1 MQEPKFTSQPLH
13 IQLREAL
20 IQRIAS
26 GAWRPGAAIPNEIDI
41 AREYGLSAGTVRK
54 ALDWMEQAHL
64 VIRQQGRGTFVR
76 DQSADEL
83 AQRYECLWDT
93 SGHRVLPACT
103 ATSATTLE
111 ADAYACDRLKLRPGH
126 SIHWV
131 TQLRHLE
138 GAPFMHEQIALPV
151 DLFPSLPSGPY
162 TVTGAASANQ
172 VLLGNAEE
180 RVTLAEARGDVALKL
195 GVAEGVP
202 LLKLDRVI
210 FSIDRRPAEWRV
222 AHCRLGSTYY
232 RAAIGA
238 TV

>member
-1 MQEPKFTSQPLH
+1 MQEPKFISQPLH

-83 AQRYECLWDT
+83 AQRYECLWDI
-93 SGHRVLPACT
+93 SGRRIVPS
-103 ATSATTLE
+103 SADTGTTTVE
-111 ADAYACDRLKLRPGH
+111 ADAYACDRLKLRPVH
-126 SIHWV
+126 TIHCV
-131 TQLRHLE
+131 TQLRLLA
-138 GAPFMHEQIALPV
+138 GVPFMHEQVALPA
-151 DLFPSLPSGPY
+151 DLFPSVPAGAY

-180 RVTLAEARGDVALKL
+180 RVTLADARGDVARKL
-195 GVAEGVP
+195 GVSEGVP

-222 AHCRLGSTYY
+222 AHCRLGDVHY